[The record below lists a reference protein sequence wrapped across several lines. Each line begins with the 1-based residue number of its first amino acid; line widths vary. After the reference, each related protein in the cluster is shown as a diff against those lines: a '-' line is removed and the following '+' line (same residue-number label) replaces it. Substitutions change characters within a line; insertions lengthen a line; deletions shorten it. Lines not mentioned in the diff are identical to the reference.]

1 MPLSQ
6 FVVDAF
12 AAEPFAGN
20 PAAIIV
26 LDAPIGDDLMQA
38 LAAENNLSETAFVI
52 PEEVA
57 GKMGWRIRW
66 FTPTVEID
74 LCGHAT
80 LAAAWILAHEYGG
93 LEQAPDKQFEVEFAS
108 RSGPLSVAVG
118 SGQATLN
125 FPAQQ
130 VSRCDLPDAI
140 AKGLGIASAPCFK
153 AQVTNG
159 NYLVLLES
167 AEQVRDLAPD
177 MSALAAINDGGIIAM
192 AAGDDVDFV
201 SRFFGPFYGIPED
214 PVTGS
219 AHCSLVT
226 YWSEALGKTNLSARQ
241 LSARGGE
248 LSCELRGDR
257 VFMSGQ
263 AVTVNKTEWRLP
275 HAALS
280 VG

>member
-1 MPLSQ
+1 MPLTQ

-12 AAEPFAGN
+12 TAEPFAGN

-26 LDAPIGDDLMQA
+26 LDAPISDGLMQA

-52 PEEVA
+52 PEQQV
-57 GKMGWRIRW
+57 WRIRW

-80 LAAAWILAHEYGG
+80 LAAAWVLAHEYGG
-93 LEQAPDKQFEVEFAS
+93 LEQSASESFEVEFAS
-108 RSGPLSVAVG
+108 RSGPLSVVVCPDR
-118 SGQATLN
+118 ATLN

-130 VSRCDLPDAI
+130 VTECDLPDAV

-167 AEQVRDLAPD
+167 AQQLKQLTPE
-177 MSALAAINDGGIIAM
+177 MSALATVDDGGIIVM
-192 AAGDDVDFV
+192 AAGEDVDFV

-226 YWSEALGKTNLSARQ
+226 YWSQVLGRTTLSARQ

-248 LSCELRGDR
+248 LSCELCGDR
-257 VFMSGQ
+257 VLISGQ
-263 AVTVNKTEWRLP
+263 AVTVSKTDWRLP
-275 HAALS
+275 DAALS
-280 VG
+280 MG